1 MFDSLFVNLVAAG
14 EIGGILDTI
23 LNRLATYIER
33 SVKLRRQVKS
43 AMMYP
48 IGILVVAVLVIIALL
63 KWVIPTFANMFSDF
77 GDAEMPKLTQMVI
90 DASEWFGANFY
101 WVILAMGGTIF
112 LFQKLIA
119 TDRGEYIFHSVL
131 LKLPLMGAL
140 LRKVAVAKFTR
151 TLGTMIA
158 SVYPFSTPWI
168 LLRKQQ

>member
-1 MFDSLFVNLVAAG
+1 MFDSLFVNLAAAG

-48 IGILVVAVLVIIALL
+48 IGILGVVVLVIIALL

-90 DASEWFGANFY
+90 DASRMVW
-101 WVILAMGGTIF
+101 
-112 LFQKLIA
+112 
-119 TDRGEYIFHSVL
+119 S
-131 LKLPLMGAL
+131 
-140 LRKVAVAKFTR
+140 
-151 TLGTMIA
+151 
-158 SVYPFSTPWI
+158 
-168 LLRKQQ
+168 

>member
-1 MFDSLFVNLVAAG
+1 MGDSH
-14 EIGGILDTI
+14 I
-23 LNRLATYIER
+23 
-33 SVKLRRQVKS
+33 
-43 AMMYP
+43 
-48 IGILVVAVLVIIALL
+48 
-63 KWVIPTFANMFSDF
+63 ANMFSDF

-140 LRKVAVAKFTR
+140 LRR
-151 TLGTMIA
+151 
-158 SVYPFSTPWI
+158 SPWQS
-168 LLRKQQ
+168 LRAPLER